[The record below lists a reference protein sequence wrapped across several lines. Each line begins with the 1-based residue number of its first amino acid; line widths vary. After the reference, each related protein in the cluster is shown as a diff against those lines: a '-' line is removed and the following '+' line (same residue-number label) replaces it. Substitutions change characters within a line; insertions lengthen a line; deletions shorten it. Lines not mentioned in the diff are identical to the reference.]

1 MTIIYIRHGKDRKG
15 SHKHDEKLTKEGKKE
30 VEIFTEKL
38 VREYGIPDI
47 IYYSPFHRTRHT
59 AKYML
64 RKIIDI
70 REDDTKTVKLKLDV
84 NLGRFFTKRQKKN
97 PDVRDSTYK
106 KGIIVEERWEDF
118 KERVESQLDANLKN
132 NKDKLVWNI
141 THSLVI
147 LQVAK
152 LKNIQRDSHVEYL
165 DTVVIYE

>member
-64 RKIIDI
+64 RKIIEM
-70 REDDTKTVKLKLDV
+70 RKKLYEIKV
-84 NLGRFFTKRQKKN
+84 RKGGGRYAF
-97 PDVRDSTYK
+97 
-106 KGIIVEERWEDF
+106 
-118 KERVESQLDANLKN
+118 LA
-132 NKDKLVWNI
+132 
-141 THSLVI
+141 
-147 LQVAK
+147 
-152 LKNIQRDSHVEYL
+152 
-165 DTVVIYE
+165 